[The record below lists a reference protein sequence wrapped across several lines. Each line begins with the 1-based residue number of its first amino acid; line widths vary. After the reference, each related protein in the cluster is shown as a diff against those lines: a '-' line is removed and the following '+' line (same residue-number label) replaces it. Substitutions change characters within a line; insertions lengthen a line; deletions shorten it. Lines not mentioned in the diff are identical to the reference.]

1 MAAVNAANSELNF
14 EEAMTL
20 IASCHELLSADS
32 LQAAIR
38 ALKHVDPFQEY
49 PIFAEE
55 LELLESETVAKDRA
69 HKTHMAFELSQG
81 MVRIRHAEDDVAYSK
96 QANISRDDLQKLKRQ
111 LVEIEILVKDNA
123 DAVERL
129 KRLEEA
135 FADLAKARE
144 ESDKKA
150 FKEAKQ
156 LLSQAE
162 TANKYNKYSDAK
174 RLSYGSQALLIEAQG
189 MDEDFEQAALVIK
202 TAEENSA
209 NALREKRAEFDR
221 LTIAVFEVF
230 DAVVGGK
237 GDVIRALAAADA
249 ARQCLVQCID
259 EQKVLASLEPSTK
272 YCVDWIRWAE
282 ESARD
287 ISSFCECMQAVVH
300 ARVLALSQ
308 LPNYYILMSSNCP
321 ARAQPI
327 YTVSSFYEGC
337 DLYVPARHIKS
348 SAGESDAALLIMQDD
363 PDESFGTSIS
373 PSDALKILE
382 GSMSSPVGMESKYTL
397 TWSAMAAKA
406 QELLEV
412 ELLGDKLQAYDDDN
426 DVRDTTL
433 PKTAGDMMVAD
444 DDRSEKQRSEPG
456 TPGDDAALT
465 AESERKSAAVPMN
478 GNESEAGLPSEASF
492 ARREE
497 GDIGRDESAASE
509 SEEVYTPLSST
520 PVPVAGKKWVS
531 QEQMQSFHHRQS
543 LSPEEMMAKLNESIL
558 SHDFEGAKAVLS
570 AGVDVDMFLPLPMTD
585 FEGDTLL
592 LRTVR
597 QFDGSMDV
605 SFFCVRVAWYMHA
618 SGHALQD
625 GIHHAVEARPR
636 VMFGI

>member
-1 MAAVNAANSELNF
+1 MAAVNAANRELNF

-49 PIFAEE
+49 RIFAEE
-55 LELLESETVAKDRA
+55 LGLLESETVAKERA

-81 MVRIRHAEDDVAYSK
+81 MVRIRYAEDDVAYCK
-96 QANISRDDLQKLKRQ
+96 QADMSRDDLQKLQKQ
-111 LVEIEILVKDNA
+111 LVEIELLVKDNA

-129 KRLEEA
+129 KRLEGA
-135 FADLAKARE
+135 LAGLAKARE
-144 ESDKKA
+144 EFDEKA
-150 FKEAKQ
+150 FKEATQ

-162 TANKYNKYSDAK
+162 TANRYKKYSDAK
-174 RLSYGSQALLIEAQG
+174 RLSYGSQALLIEAHG
-189 MDEDFEQAALVIK
+189 KDEDFEQAALVIK

-221 LTIAVFEVF
+221 LTSAAFELF
-230 DAVVGGK
+230 DAGVGGK
-237 GDVIRALAAADA
+237 GDVVRSLAAADA
-249 ARQCLVQCID
+249 ARQCLAQCID
-259 EQKVLASLEPSTK
+259 EQKVLASLEPTTK
-272 YCVDWIRWAE
+272 YYVDWMRWAE

-327 YTVSSFYEGC
+327 YTVSSFYEGS
-337 DLYVPARHIKS
+337 DLYVPARHFKS
-348 SAGESDAALLIMQDD
+348 SAGESDTALLLMHDD
-363 PDESFGTSIS
+363 PDEPFGTSIS

-382 GSMSSPVGMESKYTL
+382 GSMSSPIGMESKYTL

-426 DVRDTTL
+426 DVRETTL
-433 PKTAGDMMVAD
+433 PKTASDMAVAD
-444 DDRSEKQRSEPG
+444 DDESEKQRSEPG

-465 AESERKSAAVPMN
+465 TDSEGKSAAMPIN
-478 GNESEAGLPSEASF
+478 GNEGEARLPSEASF
-492 ARREE
+492 ARMKE
-497 GDIGRDESAASE
+497 GDIGKQESAASE
-509 SEEVYTPLSST
+509 SEEVYTPLSSQPTT
-520 PVPVAGKKWVS
+520 PVSVARKRWVS

-558 SHDFEGAKAVLS
+558 LHDFESAKSILS

-597 QFDGSMDV
+597 QSDGSMEV
-605 SFFCVRVAWYMHA
+605 SFVCVHA
-618 SGHALQD
+618 A
-625 GIHHAVEARPR
+625 
-636 VMFGI
+636 